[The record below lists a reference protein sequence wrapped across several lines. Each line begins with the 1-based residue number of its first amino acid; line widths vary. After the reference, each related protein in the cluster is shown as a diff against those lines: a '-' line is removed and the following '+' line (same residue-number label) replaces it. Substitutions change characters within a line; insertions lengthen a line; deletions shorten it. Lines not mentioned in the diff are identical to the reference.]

1 MGYCLYLKKVLINML
16 PGLYWSGRQI
26 ARYLST
32 ETNTTSNTEAVID
45 MFPKGQRTYGNKS
58 LNQPGWSSITET
70 FLYI

>member
-1 MGYCLYLKKVLINML
+1 M
-16 PGLYWSGRQI
+16 

-32 ETNTTSNTEAVID
+32 ETKTTSNTEAVID

-70 FLYI
+70 FLYIYIILPSITINLKATLS